1 MLTSTLSW
9 DHAPFLGGI
18 ACNLELTRDM
28 AKPELIAAMV
38 RSYAGR
44 GMELQINVVNEETLL
59 DAKAHPERHRNLVV
73 RVGGY
78 SDYFVTLNEKLQ
90 DEIISRSRESWKH
103 YLTISGRTLPKI
115 HSLSRCLRKFRWT
128 ACRYTSGSA
137 ASLPTERCTV

>member
-1 MLTSTLSW
+1 MLASTLSW

-28 AKPELIAAMV
+28 AKPEFIAALV
-38 RSYAGR
+38 KSYTGR

-78 SDYFVTLNEKLQ
+78 SEYFHRLPDELKKMILDRTVQTNLQ
-90 DEIISRSRESWKH
+90 
-103 YLTISGRTLPKI
+103 
-115 HSLSRCLRKFRWT
+115 
-128 ACRYTSGSA
+128 
-137 ASLPTERCTV
+137 